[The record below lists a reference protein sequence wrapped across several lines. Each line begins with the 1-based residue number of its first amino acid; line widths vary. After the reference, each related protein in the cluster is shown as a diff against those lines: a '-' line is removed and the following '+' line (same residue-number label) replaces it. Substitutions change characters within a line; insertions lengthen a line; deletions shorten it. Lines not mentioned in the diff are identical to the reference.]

1 MSVFRWETFRGASK
15 EREEEV
21 VYGDLNDLSMLTGLA
36 HVRWARPGAVAGN
49 SIPVAG

>member
-15 EREEEV
+15 EEV